1 MYTKNKKRISKDIS
15 KDSDSQ
21 TKIVQR
27 SIKSQMRETMH
38 PRRESRIFRH
48 IMAFFSLLHRDLICD
63 PLPSPDNSSLPE
75 IVHLHVVYN
84 LIAIISLLPG
94 VKLWLRLVEFRRFFS
109 LHSVDTLFVTL
120 HLVYITRCHSFLSII
135 SSYPRRRDLGCAKR
149 GLNHV
154 LLMFESRGIRAGICL
169 NVHIRKLSL
178 AVGAFFVSYDWD
190 LRFVGMVIGATNLS
204 FFFCT
209 R

>member
-63 PLPSPDNSSLPE
+63 PLPHTTDNSSLPE

-94 VKLWLRLVEFRRFFS
+94 VKL
-109 LHSVDTLFVTL
+109 
-120 HLVYITRCHSFLSII
+120 
-135 SSYPRRRDLGCAKR
+135 
-149 GLNHV
+149 
-154 LLMFESRGIRAGICL
+154 
-169 NVHIRKLSL
+169 
-178 AVGAFFVSYDWD
+178 
-190 LRFVGMVIGATNLS
+190 
-204 FFFCT
+204 
-209 R
+209 